1 MNNRN
6 NYAIPALM
14 LVAIPTVMI
23 GYYIVK
29 WAFSSG
35 FIDWLERGAMEAGK
49 HLFNIAIEIMQKAFV

>member
-1 MNNRN
+1 
-6 NYAIPALM
+6 M
-14 LVAIPTVMI
+14 LVAIPTVMV

-49 HLFNIAIEIMQKAFV
+49 HLFNIAIEIVQKAFA